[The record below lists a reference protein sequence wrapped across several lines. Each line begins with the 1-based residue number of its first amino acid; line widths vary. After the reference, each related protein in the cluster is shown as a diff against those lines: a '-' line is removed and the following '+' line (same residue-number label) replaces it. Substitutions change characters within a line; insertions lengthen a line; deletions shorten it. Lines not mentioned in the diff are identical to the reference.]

1 MREEQRFD
9 RVSGMIED
17 RLAGMTY
24 AEIGVKYGISRQRVG
39 QIYGKYNKYNF
50 KAIKE
55 SGCIYRNLRDW
66 MNKNSVDRADLLRRI
81 YGRPVELTAAA
92 MQKFYAILVGRSP
105 MPEEMAH
112 RIAAT
117 TGITYEDILEIG

>member
-66 MNKNSVDRADLLRRI
+66 MNKNSVERADLLRRI
-81 YGRPVELTAAA
+81 YGRPVELTSAV

-105 MPEEMAH
+105 MLEEMVG
-112 RIAAT
+112 RIAII
-117 TGITYEDILEIG
+117 TGLTYEEVLEIG